1 MKQYSKSELDKV
13 VKETVRET
21 VDSITPPP
29 LEESWARFEKK
40 LQKQEKALHKNK
52 RKSLFFKLAA
62 SAGVIIVLT
71 GALAIS
77 VPGNARAIGE
87 KILHTV
93 ETLLGGTQ
101 MNVRTSYR
109 HNEPGQLPPPPEEGF
124 SELPIEEG
132 KIISLED
139 AKKISPFPVLVPQYI
154 SAGYTLDRVEFQPMI
169 KPVAKI
175 SLIYNGPNVDHIV
188 IMETNVPDGYVQG
201 YGYDIEDTVTEDI
214 KVGKNSGQLIL
225 FKNDRIQMTWINN
238 SVLFTLNGKI
248 SKEEAIKIAESMK

>member
-87 KILHTV
+87 KYFI
-93 ETLLGGTQ
+93 
-101 MNVRTSYR
+101 R
-109 HNEPGQLPPPPEEGF
+109 
-124 SELPIEEG
+124 
-132 KIISLED
+132 
-139 AKKISPFPVLVPQYI
+139 
-154 SAGYTLDRVEFQPMI
+154 
-169 KPVAKI
+169 
-175 SLIYNGPNVDHIV
+175 
-188 IMETNVPDGYVQG
+188 
-201 YGYDIEDTVTEDI
+201 
-214 KVGKNSGQLIL
+214 
-225 FKNDRIQMTWINN
+225 
-238 SVLFTLNGKI
+238 
-248 SKEEAIKIAESMK
+248 